1 MGAVSA
7 NWGKPMCLQNDGVQR
22 PLGRSQG
29 PWECPKAPGEVPRS
43 LGMTQCPWECP
54 KVPGEV
60 SGRSPKSLERS
71 HSPWEASYP
80 DSVKKLSW
88 KKAYPIKKFL
98 EQIVYIILYHIILY
112 HIIYYCI
119 MLHYTTIHYII
130 LARVCKII
138 MIFAWACKIH
148 VVFLWVTQFWC
159 RMLFAAIVS
168 VWYSVNGVNARVHGI
183 ARIIAKKRLMKNIS
197 LNVQ

>member
-71 HSPWEASYP
+71 HSPWGASYP

-88 KKAYPIKKFL
+88 KKAYPVKKFL
-98 EQIVYIILYHIILY
+98 EQIFYIILYHIILY

-138 MIFAWACKIH
+138 EFCCTLQDYR
-148 VVFLWVTQFWC
+148 VQFSSEC
-159 RMLFAAIVS
+159 CSFDAIC
-168 VWYSVNGVNARVHGI
+168 
-183 ARIIAKKRLMKNIS
+183 S
-197 LNVQ
+197 LLQLLQFGTV